1 MRNLK
6 VYKPESGL
14 EHLRE
19 WQKMPREKRRVEALK
34 LINDRN
40 HEGLWEMTHGYLLL
54 KGEKRG
60 AVSRYTVTTYR
71 RGVLDLLNH
80 WEGEN
85 LLRLTPDAG
94 DEWVAYLSSPKTD
107 GGLNLSPSSIR
118 VKLAAGRTLFRALRW
133 AGVFDGQNPEDR
145 LNNADPFKDVS
156 APADGT
162 APEDKRDAY
171 TDEEIAALIDGA
183 TKTGRIEDVVMV
195 LLGAHA
201 GLRKSEMLS
210 LQWRHVDFVK
220 KTVFVESGKGKKD
233 RTVGASRSLLDAL
246 RASKQATGYVLPYRS
261 TTRLYDRLRA
271 IAEHSTLLVTK
282 PDGTTYTEPV
292 EIASRGVHGL
302 RHAAGTRM
310 YEATTDLHVVAK
322 FLGHSQLQTAA
333 RYAKVRQ
340 TTRMANVVSTW

>member
-1 MRNLK
+1 MT
-6 VYKPESGL
+6 
-14 EHLRE
+14 E
-19 WQKMPREKRRVEALK
+19 WQEMPREKRRVEALK

-40 HEGLWEMTHGYLLL
+40 HEALWEMTHGYLIL
-54 KGEKRG
+54 KGKKHG
-60 AVSRYTVTTYR
+60 DLSRYTVTTYR
-71 RGVLDLLNH
+71 RGVLDLLNY

-94 DEWVAYLSSPKTD
+94 DAWVAYLSAKKED
-107 GGLNLSPSSIR
+107 GGLDLSPSSIR

-133 AGVFDGQNPEDR
+133 AGVFDGQSPEDR

-156 APADGT
+156 APPDST
-162 APEDKRDAY
+162 APEDKRNAY
-171 TDEEIAALIDGA
+171 TDEEMAALIDGA
-183 TKTGRIEDVVMV
+183 TKTGRIEDLVML

-210 LQWRHVDFVK
+210 LEWQHVNFVH
-220 KTVFVESGKGKKD
+220 KTVFVKAGKGNKD

-246 RASKQATGYVLPYRS
+246 RASKRATGYVLPYRS

-282 PDGTTYTEPV
+282 PDGTTGTEPV

-302 RHAAGTRM
+302 RHTAGTRM
-310 YEATTDLHVVAK
+310 YEATTDLHMVAK
-322 FLGHSQLQTAA
+322 FLGHSQLQTTA
-333 RYAKVRQ
+333 RYAKARQ
-340 TTRMANVVSTW
+340 ATRVANVVSTW